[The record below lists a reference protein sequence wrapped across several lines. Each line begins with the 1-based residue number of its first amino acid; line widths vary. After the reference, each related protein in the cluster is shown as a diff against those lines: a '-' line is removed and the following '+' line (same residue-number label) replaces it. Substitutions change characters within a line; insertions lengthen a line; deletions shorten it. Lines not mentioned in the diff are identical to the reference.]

1 MTQSKMVTVY
11 LFARKENGREIA
23 PLHMW
28 GTLEA
33 IATLADCRPI
43 MESAR
48 EVDEASLELG
58 FLFRRPDTVSIHI
71 DEPSRGF

>member
-1 MTQSKMVTVY
+1 MTQDKMVTVY
-11 LFARKENGREIA
+11 LFSRIENGREIA
-23 PLHMW
+23 PRHMW

-33 IATLADCRPI
+33 IATLADCAPV

-48 EVDEASLELG
+48 AVSEAALENG

-71 DEPSRGF
+71 DEPPPGY

>member
-11 LFARKENGREIA
+11 LFARIENGRAIA

-33 IATLADCRPI
+33 ISTLADCSPI

-48 EVDEASLELG
+48 EVDEATLEHG

-71 DEPSRGF
+71 DEPRGY